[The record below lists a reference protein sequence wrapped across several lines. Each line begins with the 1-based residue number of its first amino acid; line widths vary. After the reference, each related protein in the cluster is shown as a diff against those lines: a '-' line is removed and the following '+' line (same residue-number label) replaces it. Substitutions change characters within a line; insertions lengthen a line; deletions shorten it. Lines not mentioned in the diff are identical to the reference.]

1 ICSHGFFGEE
11 CSFPCR
17 CLDNSCQ
24 STVNSPG
31 CITGCEPGTF
41 GLGCKHN
48 CSCTPENLCSHIN
61 GNCISPNHCTPDR
74 TGPAC
79 QTCKFSF
86 LSFHLLIY
94 SVRSRLTNAPNLE
107 VTCASLTISWSEF
120 NSSIDSGVSD
130 VREYRLELRSG
141 ASTNFTEL
149 RTVSREQVM
158 DGVYRVVVSDAKPG
172 ERYWARVVPIFFH
185 GMGGDGYLEEGIAS
199 PPQSAFILKED
210 HVQNALMCQ
219 RCRVESR
226 NESEMFFLGLT
237 IWGKLRLQY
246 PFCKNMP
253 STPIRFENKESAD
266 DVRRHLIHPH
276 THAYTT
282 SPSTLS
288 LSPSPVA
295 ERLTGPRNCALVGL
309 AGRWAV
315 FRWHH
320 GLNSCGLG
328 KLAGYEL
335 SLTSLGWVGT
345 DEGDEA
351 TGGEVVV
358 KRYRTGTLTTAI
370 VAADLTPATK
380 YRAQVFA
387 LYEHGSV
394 ACSDFSTD
402 GRENKGSDG
411 SGGSI
416 EFNTFTEAEVTAP
429 PKLHVSLLERHYDG
443 FVVRLHLLDALPLE
457 PSQLWVSAF
466 PVETR
471 LPQTVDL
478 DGGDASVQTALGVVH
493 TFSFASNIHPATR
506 YRFYAWAAPTL
517 KMRFVGVTME
527 FWTAPKPFK
536 AFPNFVMPAPQVLEV
551 LDRSLHLRFPNVSGY
566 TGGSLTDFFLAV
578 SPDHAHVT
586 TSSKQEEVSSVLRR
600 HLSLP
605 SNARIV
611 LHSRSHPSHVVV
623 VGDGIVE
630 MDMDFSSRSS
640 DLQVFADPPLEPDT
654 NYTLL
659 VFVASSLY
667 DAADTI
673 DEGDFVVS
681 PKGTKVVRTAPL
693 ATTRSGGTSAAAVGT
708 GFAVFFSLVCILLLA
723 LHLWWRCLRHQPV
736 LWRKSKRYSLNM
748 RPKRRLSGAF
758 TPSSVEDCMSAM
770 PNSYGSWSFPLNLRD
785 PRFLVIDPQHG
796 PDNTLLGTKDLREIA
811 ETFFREYR
819 SLPVNKALPQVQARR
834 GVNRGKNRCI
844 ESLPFDHNR
853 VQLKRH
859 CGMGDSQTDYINAS
873 YVDSYLRRRVYICA
887 QSPFNAATAS
897 DFWSMVV
904 QCNVAQIVL
913 LDNQIEAGVV
923 KCTKY
928 WPDPGKLEGGGSER
942 RQYDSVVI
950 EAENTMEYAY
960 FSVRRFRV
968 TDLSAAGGSQQ
979 CVMQY
984 HYHRWRLHDSDNEE
998 SLVDEFDHLAFID
1011 FYFHVKMV
1019 TRLEDGPI
1027 LVHCEDGVSRSSVFV
1042 AFDTL
1047 FQQLMHEHAVTVART
1062 CTALRR
1068 ARQHAVPSAR
1078 HFALLYDLLFEAG
1091 IAGHALLDL
1100 DIRSALASLSQRN
1113 VTAGFTYLREQ
1124 WYLLH
1129 NYTLPLPTSQPSS
1142 GTANGEG
1149 EDELAAVW
1157 VDGLSACKD
1166 VVLARS
1172 PTTAAAATAFW
1183 RLVFQHRITCV
1194 MDMEPSCYEADGDAF
1209 PFWPPY
1215 IGGAAGDTE
1224 EEALLGTHNA
1234 TAAAA
1239 FTRVLDISRVVDS
1252 EGETVVPYD
1261 TGAWFHLAEFQLAQV
1276 GRLEALPLPPLLLS
1290 PRRNRRYRR
1299 QQQHQSDHRRA
1310 TGCLF
1315 RRSIIIRRLLPLQQQ
1330 QISATRRAEFH
1341 TVNVFHFKAHWRQGN
1356 QVPPRDAMLQAI
1368 ETFSVALGV
1377 GPAAVLCADGAT
1389 RSGLFLAAHLLVER
1403 LGRDRFVDLFHTLKA
1418 LKLRRHA
1425 VVVSVSQLRFLY
1437 RLLIA
1442 WVDETMIKGPHKN
1455 PKIHFHLEDSFVATP
1470 RSSRQ
1475 DLSASAVFSSS
1486 RVSAQM
1492 SGAVFG
1498 GTNGSNSSLGATG
1511 SDDEEEEVAAM
1522 MTGSPRTV
1530 TVLYRYF
1537 SEELSR
1543 LLMSKGALHAGEA
1556 MGSRRQEQLFA

>member
-1 ICSHGFFGEE
+1 MEEGYLLVLILTSFSSASPKTCPRGFFGEM

-24 STVNSPG
+24 NTVDSLG
-31 CITGCEPGTF
+31 CITECEPGSF
-41 GLGCKHN
+41 GLNCEHS
-48 CSCTPENLCSHIN
+48 CSCTPKNLCSHIN
-61 GNCISPNHCTPDR
+61 GNCIYPNHCTPDR

-79 QTCKFSF
+79 QTF
-86 LSFHLLIY
+86 
-94 SVRSRLTNAPNLE
+94 RSKLTTAPSLE
-107 VTCASLTISWSEF
+107 VTCTSITISWSEF

-141 ASTNFTEL
+141 SSKNFTEL
-149 RTVSREQVM
+149 RTVSREEAV

-172 ERYWARVVPIFFH
+172 ESYCARVVPIFFH
-185 GMGGDGYLEEGIAS
+185 DMGRGDGYLEEGIAS
-199 PPQSAFILKED
+199 PASQNTFIVKE
-210 HVQNALMCQ
+210 VC
-219 RCRVESR
+219 
-226 NESEMFFLGLT
+226 
-237 IWGKLRLQY
+237 LQ
-246 PFCKNMP
+246 
-253 STPIRFENKESAD
+253 
-266 DVRRHLIHPH
+266 HL
-276 THAYTT
+276 
-282 SPSTLS
+282 STLETRTVS
-288 LSPSPVA
+288 VTSGSTSFTPTPMPTPQ

-320 GLNSCGLG
+320 GLNSCELG
-328 KLAGYEL
+328 ELVGYEL
-335 SLTSLGWVGT
+335 RLASFGRVG
-345 DEGDEA
+345 EGDEA
-351 TGGEVVV
+351 GEGEMVV
-358 KRYRTGTLTTAI
+358 KSYRTDILTTAI
-370 VAADLTPATK
+370 AAADLTPATK

-387 LYEHGSV
+387 LYEQGSV
-394 ACSDFSTD
+394 PCSDVSM
-402 GRENKGSDG
+402 GAGENEG
-411 SGGSI
+411 SGGSGDSI
-416 EFNTFTEAEVTAP
+416 DFNTFTDAEVAAST
-429 PKLHVSLLERHYDG
+429 KLNVSLLERHYDS
-443 FVVRLHLLDALPLE
+443 FVVCLHLLDALPLE
-457 PSQLWVSAF
+457 PSRLWLSAF

-471 LPQTVDL
+471 LPEAVGL
-478 DGGDASVQTALGVVH
+478 SGGDGKVQTALGIAH
-493 TFSFASNIHPATR
+493 TFSFASNIHPATH
-506 YRFYAWAAPTL
+506 YRLYAWAAPTL
-517 KMRFVGVTME
+517 KKRFVGMVME
-527 FWTAPKPFK
+527 LWTAPKPFR
-536 AFPNFVMPAPQVLEV
+536 AFPNFVMPPPQVLEV

-566 TGGSLTDFFLAV
+566 TGGFLTDFFLAV
-578 SPDHAHVT
+578 SPNHANVAAN
-586 TSSKQEEVSSVLRR
+586 SKQAEDSPVLRR

-605 SNARIV
+605 PSARIV

-630 MDMDFSSRSS
+630 VDMDFSSKNP

-659 VFVASSLY
+659 AFVASSLY
-667 DAADTI
+667 DVADTVE
-673 DEGDFVVS
+673 EGDFVVS
-681 PKGTKVVRTAPL
+681 PKGTKVVRTAPFM
-693 ATTRSGGTSAAAVGT
+693 TTRSGSTSTAAVGT

-723 LHLWWRCLRHQPV
+723 LSIWWRCLRHQPA
-736 LWRKSKRYSLNM
+736 LWRKSKQYSLNM

-758 TPSSVEDCMSAM
+758 TLSSVEDYMSAL

-785 PRFLVIDPQHG
+785 PRFLVIDPERG

-811 ETFFREYR
+811 ETFFREYK
-819 SLPVNKALPQVQARR
+819 SLPVNKALPQIQARR
-834 GVNRGKNRCI
+834 AVNRGKNRCI

-853 VQLKRH
+853 VQLRRH
-859 CGMGDSQTDYINAS
+859 CGMGDCQTDYINAS

-887 QSPFNAATAS
+887 QSPFNAVTAS

-913 LDNQIEAGVV
+913 LDNQIEAGMV

-928 WPDPGKLEGGGSER
+928 WPDPGKLEEGGSER

-950 EAENTMEYAY
+950 EAEDTVEYAY

-968 TDLSAAGGSQQ
+968 TDLSATRGSRQ
-979 CVMQY
+979 CVTQY
-984 HYHRWRLHDSDNEE
+984 HYHRWRLHDCDSEE
-998 SLVDEFDHLAFID
+998 DLVDEFDHLAFID
-1011 FYFHVKMV
+1011 FYFHVKMG

-1047 FQQLMHEHAVTVART
+1047 FQQLMHEHSVTVART

-1129 NYTLPLPTSQPSS
+1129 NYTLSASLSS
-1142 GTANGEG
+1142 SAIANAEG

-1157 VDGLSACKD
+1157 VDGLAVRED
-1166 VVLARS
+1166 VALVRS
-1172 PTTAAAATAFW
+1172 PTTATAAFW

-1194 MDMEPSCYEADGDAF
+1194 VDMEPSCYETDSDAF

-1215 IGGAAGDTE
+1215 IGVVGDIE
-1224 EEALLGTHNA
+1224 EEALLDTHNVTTA
-1234 TAAAA
+1234 TA
-1239 FTRVLDISRVVDS
+1239 FTRVLDISRVVDI
-1252 EGETVVPYD
+1252 EGEAAAPYD
-1261 TGAWFHLAEFQLAQV
+1261 TGAWFYLAEFQLAQV
-1276 GRLEALPLPPLLLS
+1276 GQLEVLPPPPLLLS
-1290 PRRNRRYRR
+1290 PGRNRQCRR
-1299 QQQHQSDHRRA
+1299 QQHQSDCKRA

-1315 RRSIIIRRLLPLQQQ
+1315 KRRIVIRRLLQQQ
-1330 QISATRRAEFH
+1330 QQHISTPRRAEFH
-1341 TVNVFHFKAHWRQGN
+1341 TVNVFHFKVHWRQGN
-1356 QVPPRDAMLQAI
+1356 QVPPRGAMLQAI
-1368 ETFSVALGV
+1368 EAFTAARGV

-1403 LGRDRFVDLFHTLKA
+1403 LSRDRFVDLFHTLKT
-1418 LKLRRHA
+1418 LKQRRHA
-1425 VVVSVSQLRFLY
+1425 VVSSVSQLRFLY
-1437 RLLIA
+1437 RFLTV
-1442 WVDETMIKGPHKN
+1442 WVDEMLIKGRHRN
-1455 PKIHFHLEDSFVATP
+1455 PKLPFHLEDSLAATP

-1475 DLSASAVFSSS
+1475 DLSTSAVFSSS
-1486 RVSAQM
+1486 RVSTRM

-1498 GTNGSNSSLGATG
+1498 GTNGSNSSLGVTG
-1511 SDDEEEEVAAM
+1511 SEEEEEDAVIV
-1522 MTGSPRTV
+1522 TGSPHAV

-1543 LLMSKGALHAGEA
+1543 LLMSKSAPHSGEA
-1556 MGSRRQEQLFA
+1556 MGSRR